1 MQYLFR
7 LLLITTLFN
16 GTILWATTFYGT
28 VRDFRNHQS
37 LYQAKVKILIE
48 ELDIDDS
55 TFTNVGGQWMYAY
68 SSIHSDKNM
77 TPRAITLSP
86 NYPNPFNPST
96 KIPFTVDRA
105 GVVTLTVHDLVGH
118 QIARETFHT
127 EAGTYEITWASAG
140 AAGIYLYTLETDGFK
155 QTRKMIQLDGASGAI
170 GGVQAISQITAATQ
184 SPQLIS
190 KPAEVMAQI
199 IVSKLG
205 YIPDTSMV
213 LIQENENYA
222 TFIQSV
228 NDWATLIDLHND
240 VLEKLSADDNYHL
253 ATRHTYNHTDIPRMQ
268 DGGVD
273 IQWFSVWVSPGGFPE
288 NPYAEALSLIDR
300 FQVEVDA
307 NPSTL
312 GMATTLDQAL
322 TLNDSGKIAGVF
334 GVEGGHTI
342 ENSLENLQSLY
353 DLGMRYMTITW
364 NNSTD
369 WAVSAQDN
377 RADSVGLSDF
387 GRQVIHML
395 DSLGVIIDVSHVGIQ
410 TINDIL
416 QETTHPIIASHSGV
430 RTLRDH
436 YRNLYDDQIQAIAN
450 SGGVI
455 GIVFYDYFLDY
466 PGEWVSTS
474 TVIEHIDYIVNLVG
488 IDYVAI
494 GSDYDGIGQ
503 NDSPSGLEDT
513 SKYPNLTIALLNHGY
528 SIEDV
533 HKILGGNFMRVF
545 QEVCGDAPAQ

>member
-1 MQYLFR
+1 MGYL
-7 LLLITTLFN
+7 
-16 GTILWATTFYGT
+16 
-28 VRDFRNHQS
+28 
-37 LYQAKVKILIE
+37 
-48 ELDIDDS
+48 
-55 TFTNVGGQWMYAY
+55 
-68 SSIHSDKNM
+68 
-77 TPRAITLSP
+77 
-86 NYPNPFNPST
+86 
-96 KIPFTVDRA
+96 
-105 GVVTLTVHDLVGH
+105 
-118 QIARETFHT
+118 
-127 EAGTYEITWASAG
+127 
-140 AAGIYLYTLETDGFK
+140 
-155 QTRKMIQLDGASGAI
+155 
-170 GGVQAISQITAATQ
+170 
-184 SPQLIS
+184 
-190 KPAEVMAQI
+190 
-199 IVSKLG
+199 
-205 YIPDTSMV
+205 PDTTTV
-213 LIQENENYA
+213 LIQDNENYL
-222 TFIQSV
+222 TYIQSV
-228 NDWATLIDLHND
+228 NDWAILIDLHND

-253 ATRHTYNHTDIPRMQ
+253 AARHTYNHTDIPRMQ

-273 IQWFSVWVSPGGFPE
+273 IQWFSVWVSPSSFPD
-288 NPYAEALSLIDR
+288 NPYTEALNLIDR
-300 FQVEVDA
+300 FQIELDA

-334 GVEGGHTI
+334 GVEGGHSI
-342 ENSLENLQSLY
+342 ENSLENIQTLY

-369 WAVSAQDN
+369 WAVSAQDE
-377 RADSVGLSDF
+377 RSTTVGLSEF
-387 GRQVIHML
+387 GRQVIQML
-395 DSLGVIIDVSHVGIQ
+395 DTLGVIIDVSHVGIQ

-430 RTLRDH
+430 RALRDH

-466 PGEWVSTS
+466 SGAFVSVS

-513 SKYPNLTIALLNHGY
+513 SKYPNLTIGLLNHGY

-533 HKILGGNFMRVF
+533 QKILGGNFMRVF
-545 QEVCGDAPAQ
+545 QEVCGSVPAQ